1 MTGDQ
6 HNKSTDLSPTSEAV
20 MVDTTRVQVVSSIDM
35 GQMRKCRHLV
45 TAVVVF
51 MLLTDVQQLNCRVS
65 IVAE

>member
-1 MTGDQ
+1 
-6 HNKSTDLSPTSEAV
+6 

-65 IVAE
+65 IVAEWVAYAQNAARHGGER